1 MRISIVRVLL
11 YLQHRVQDNVNH
23 YVNSI
28 NYDILNIKSRKE
40 GRHMLDRI
48 NIVLQRYIA
57 VLTLLSLLG
66 GVIFDG
72 YLKQLIIIVPY
83 IFAFM
88 TFSGSIRMK
97 FRDLHI
103 FLEAKGT
110 ILYCMFILHVVM
122 PAISYMIA
130 STLFDDQ
137 LLVIGFVM
145 LMTVPT
151 GVTSLIWI
159 SIGRGDVALGIAVI
173 LLDTLLAPIIIP
185 FVLHLVSGTTVEID
199 TISLIIGLMLMIV
212 VPTII
217 AILLNELTHGK
228 FPDWVGNRLSPF
240 SKIALFLIVLING
253 SAIGPYVKDM
263 DIELLKIIAV
273 VFIIVVI
280 GYIVA
285 VGSSHFM
292 QHSYARYVSMTFLGG
307 MRNISTGVIVATTYF
322 PPKVAMPV
330 AFGMLFQQ
338 LFASIV
344 STQLE
349 KRRPRE
355 N

>member
-1 MRISIVRVLL
+1 
-11 YLQHRVQDNVNH
+11 
-23 YVNSI
+23 
-28 NYDILNIKSRKE
+28 
-40 GRHMLDRI
+40 MLDRI
-48 NIVLQRYIA
+48 NIVLQKYIA
-57 VLTLLSLLG
+57 VLTLLSLLC

-72 YLKQLIIIVPY
+72 YLKHLIFIVPY

-88 TFSGSIRMK
+88 TFSGSIHMK
-97 FRDLHI
+97 FRDFRI

-122 PAISYMIA
+122 PAISYVIA

-173 LLDTLLAPIIIP
+173 LLDTLLAPVIIP

-199 TISLIIGLMLMIV
+199 TFSLVIGLILMIV

-217 AILLNELTHGK
+217 AILLNELTKGK
-228 FPDWVGNRLSPF
+228 FPEWIGNRLSPF

-253 SAIGPYVKDM
+253 SAIGSYVKDM
-263 DIELLKIIAV
+263 DLELLKIIAV
-273 VFIIVVI
+273 VFVIVVI
-280 GYIVA
+280 GYIVSI
-285 VGSSHFM
+285 GSSYLM
-292 QHSYARYVSMTFLGG
+292 QHSYARHVSMTFLGG

-349 KRRPRE
+349 KRRPGE